1 MKTKKALAA
10 ALAAA
15 LAVSMAAC
23 SGGTSS
29 TAGTAGSGAA
39 SNAASAENGGSSETV
54 SLTIWSPTGE
64 AAIEDWWVETLD
76 AWNAEHPDVQVSRE
90 AIDRSSFYDYENKI
104 TTATTSNT
112 LPDILFVDGPTVSY
126 YAANGVIVPID
137 GAYTDEDKEDFM
149 PSSIQQNTYDGHMY
163 AIGPTESSVILYY
176 NKDYLDAA
184 NIEYP
189 SDTDISGAWT
199 WSEFY
204 ENAGKL
210 TTDDYVGTNLIMD
223 KGEGIIYGLSSFWNE
238 ADAPLISEDGTTAEG
253 YVNSD
258 ASVEVANYINQFFQ
272 NGYANT
278 DPVTDEFLTGHAATM
293 LSGTWNIQ
301 RLEQSDLNWGVS
313 YFPVSDDGKAVSPT
327 GDWAAGVSKNC
338 QNVETT
344 EEFLQWLMNT
354 DNVASYAAACS
365 TPASRTSAYEK
376 MEGWDEGARA
386 LVRWQLENTGVARP
400 RSPSY
405 SVLSSEFASAMLNI
419 FSGADTKS
427 ELDNVAAE
435 FDDDYQTYYAE

>member
-1 MKTKKALAA
+1 M
-10 ALAAA
+10 
-15 LAVSMAAC
+15 
-23 SGGTSS
+23 
-29 TAGTAGSGAA
+29 
-39 SNAASAENGGSSETV
+39 
-54 SLTIWSPTGE
+54 
-64 AAIEDWWVETLD
+64 ETLD

-90 AIDRSSFYDYENKI
+90 AIDRSSSYDYENKI
-104 TTATTSNT
+104 TAATTSNS

-184 NIEYP
+184 GIEYP

-210 TTDDYVGTNLIMD
+210 TTDDYVGTNLITD

-258 ASVEVANYINQFFQ
+258 ASIEVANYINQFFQ

-338 QNVETT
+338 QNVETA

>member
-1 MKTKKALAA
+1 M
-10 ALAAA
+10 
-15 LAVSMAAC
+15 
-23 SGGTSS
+23 
-29 TAGTAGSGAA
+29 
-39 SNAASAENGGSSETV
+39 
-54 SLTIWSPTGE
+54 
-64 AAIEDWWVETLD
+64 ETLD

-90 AIDRSSFYDYENKI
+90 AIDRSSSYDYENKI
-104 TTATTSNT
+104 TAATTSNS

-258 ASVEVANYINQFFQ
+258 ASIEVANYINQFFQ

>member
-1 MKTKKALAA
+1 M
-10 ALAAA
+10 
-15 LAVSMAAC
+15 
-23 SGGTSS
+23 
-29 TAGTAGSGAA
+29 
-39 SNAASAENGGSSETV
+39 
-54 SLTIWSPTGE
+54 
-64 AAIEDWWVETLD
+64 ETLD

-90 AIDRSSFYDYENKI
+90 AIDRSSSYDYENKI
-104 TTATTSNT
+104 TAATTSNS

-184 NIEYP
+184 GIEYP

-278 DPVTDEFLTGHAATM
+278 DPVTDEFLTGHSATM

-338 QNVETT
+338 QNVETA

>member
-1 MKTKKALAA
+1 M
-10 ALAAA
+10 
-15 LAVSMAAC
+15 
-23 SGGTSS
+23 
-29 TAGTAGSGAA
+29 
-39 SNAASAENGGSSETV
+39 
-54 SLTIWSPTGE
+54 
-64 AAIEDWWVETLD
+64 ETLD

-90 AIDRSSFYDYENKI
+90 AIDRSSSYDYENKI
-104 TTATTSNT
+104 TAATTSNS

-126 YAANGVIVPID
+126 YAANGIIVPID
-137 GAYTDEDKEDFM
+137 GAYTEEDEDKEDFM

-184 NIEYP
+184 GIEYP

-258 ASVEVANYINQFFQ
+258 ASIEVANYINQFFQ

-278 DPVTDEFLTGHAATM
+278 DPVTDEFLTGHSATM

-338 QNVETT
+338 QNVETA

>member
-29 TAGTAGSGAA
+29 TAGSGAA

-90 AIDRSSFYDYENKI
+90 AIDRSSSYDYENKI
-104 TTATTSNT
+104 TAATTSNS

-126 YAANGVIVPID
+126 YAANGIIVPID
-137 GAYTDEDKEDFM
+137 GAYTEEDKEDFM

-184 NIEYP
+184 GIEYP

-258 ASVEVANYINQFFQ
+258 ASIEVANYINQFFQ

-278 DPVTDEFLTGHAATM
+278 DPVTDEFLTGHSATM

-338 QNVETT
+338 QNVETA

>member
-1 MKTKKALAA
+1 M
-10 ALAAA
+10 
-15 LAVSMAAC
+15 
-23 SGGTSS
+23 
-29 TAGTAGSGAA
+29 
-39 SNAASAENGGSSETV
+39 
-54 SLTIWSPTGE
+54 
-64 AAIEDWWVETLD
+64 ETLD

-90 AIDRSSFYDYENKI
+90 AIDRSSSYDYENKI
-104 TTATTSNT
+104 TAATTSNS

-184 NIEYP
+184 GIEYP

-258 ASVEVANYINQFFQ
+258 ASIEVANYINQFFQ

-338 QNVETT
+338 QNVETA

>member
-29 TAGTAGSGAA
+29 TAGTASSG
-39 SNAASAENGGSSETV
+39 AASAENGGSSETV

-90 AIDRSSFYDYENKI
+90 AIDRSSSYDYENKI
-104 TTATTSNT
+104 TAATTSNS

-126 YAANGVIVPID
+126 YAANGIIVPID
-137 GAYTDEDKEDFM
+137 GAYTEEDKEDFM

-176 NKDYLDAA
+176 NKDHLDAA
-184 NIEYP
+184 GIEYP

-258 ASVEVANYINQFFQ
+258 ASIEVANYINQFFQ

-278 DPVTDEFLTGHAATM
+278 DPVTDEFLTGHSATM

-327 GDWAAGVSKNC
+327 GDWSAGVSKNC
-338 QNVETT
+338 QNVETA

>member
-29 TAGTAGSGAA
+29 TAGSGAA
-39 SNAASAENGGSSETV
+39 SNAASAENGGSSEPV

-90 AIDRSSFYDYENKI
+90 AIDRSSSYDYENKI

-137 GAYTDEDKEDFM
+137 GAYTEEDKEDFM

-338 QNVETT
+338 QNVETA

>member
-1 MKTKKALAA
+1 M
-10 ALAAA
+10 
-15 LAVSMAAC
+15 
-23 SGGTSS
+23 
-29 TAGTAGSGAA
+29 
-39 SNAASAENGGSSETV
+39 
-54 SLTIWSPTGE
+54 
-64 AAIEDWWVETLD
+64 ETLD

-90 AIDRSSFYDYENKI
+90 AIDRSSSYDYENKI
-104 TTATTSNT
+104 TAATTSNS

-126 YAANGVIVPID
+126 YAANGIIVPID
-137 GAYTDEDKEDFM
+137 GAYTEEDKEDFM

-176 NKDYLDAA
+176 NKDHLDAA
-184 NIEYP
+184 GIEYP

-258 ASVEVANYINQFFQ
+258 ASIEVANYINQFFQ

-278 DPVTDEFLTGHAATM
+278 DPVTDEFLTGHSATM

-338 QNVETT
+338 QNVETA

>member
-1 MKTKKALAA
+1 M
-10 ALAAA
+10 
-15 LAVSMAAC
+15 
-23 SGGTSS
+23 
-29 TAGTAGSGAA
+29 
-39 SNAASAENGGSSETV
+39 
-54 SLTIWSPTGE
+54 
-64 AAIEDWWVETLD
+64 ETLD

-90 AIDRSSFYDYENKI
+90 AIDRSSSYDYENKI
-104 TTATTSNT
+104 TAATTSNS

-126 YAANGVIVPID
+126 YAANGIIVPID
-137 GAYTDEDKEDFM
+137 GAYTEEDEDKEDFM

-184 NIEYP
+184 GIEYP

-258 ASVEVANYINQFFQ
+258 ASIEVANYINQFFQ

-278 DPVTDEFLTGHAATM
+278 DPVTDEFLTGHSATM

-327 GDWAAGVSKNC
+327 GDWSAGVSKNC
-338 QNVETT
+338 QNVETA

>member
-1 MKTKKALAA
+1 M
-10 ALAAA
+10 
-15 LAVSMAAC
+15 
-23 SGGTSS
+23 
-29 TAGTAGSGAA
+29 
-39 SNAASAENGGSSETV
+39 
-54 SLTIWSPTGE
+54 
-64 AAIEDWWVETLD
+64 ETLD

-90 AIDRSSFYDYENKI
+90 AIDRSSSYDYENKI
-104 TTATTSNT
+104 TAATTSNS

-338 QNVETT
+338 QNVETA

>member
-29 TAGTAGSGAA
+29 TAGTASSG
-39 SNAASAENGGSSETV
+39 AASAENGGSSETV

-90 AIDRSSFYDYENKI
+90 AIDRSSSYDYENKI
-104 TTATTSNT
+104 TAATTSNS

-126 YAANGVIVPID
+126 YAANGIIVPID
-137 GAYTDEDKEDFM
+137 GAYTEEDEDKEDFM

-278 DPVTDEFLTGHAATM
+278 DPVTDEFLTGHSATM

-338 QNVETT
+338 QNVETA

>member
-1 MKTKKALAA
+1 M
-10 ALAAA
+10 
-15 LAVSMAAC
+15 
-23 SGGTSS
+23 
-29 TAGTAGSGAA
+29 
-39 SNAASAENGGSSETV
+39 
-54 SLTIWSPTGE
+54 
-64 AAIEDWWVETLD
+64 ETLD

-90 AIDRSSFYDYENKI
+90 AIDRSSSYDYENKI
-104 TTATTSNT
+104 TAATTSNS

-126 YAANGVIVPID
+126 YAANGIIVPID
-137 GAYTDEDKEDFM
+137 GAYTEEDKEDFM

-184 NIEYP
+184 GIEYP

-338 QNVETT
+338 QNVETA